1 MQYTLESMLHVCLV
15 SHSILAHQP
24 PLSMR
29 FSRQEYWSGLPW
41 PFPGD
46 LLDSGIE
53 AISPALQADSFP
65 SEPPG
70 KPRICSSSI
79 LSLGGEERVSGKTT
93 KPIISRQR

>member
-1 MQYTLESMLHVCLV
+1 
-15 SHSILAHQP
+15 
-24 PLSMR
+24 MR

-70 KPRICSSSI
+70 KPRICGSSI
-79 LSLGGEERVSGKTT
+79 LSLGGEERMSGKTT
-93 KPIISRQR
+93 KPVISRQRYGQPEQTCGSKKEESGARFQQQIL